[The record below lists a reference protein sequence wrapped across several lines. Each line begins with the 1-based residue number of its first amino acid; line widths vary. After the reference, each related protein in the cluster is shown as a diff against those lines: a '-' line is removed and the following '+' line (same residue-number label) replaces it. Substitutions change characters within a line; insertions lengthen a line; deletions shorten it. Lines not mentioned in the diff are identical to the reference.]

1 MTRCCLPLHI
11 VVPALLPSLPH
22 GAELALLGE
31 TATQFPEWR
40 YSDCLERKG
49 PTATEVYT
57 SPGVERLTGP
67 RFETAGEN
75 LHYLSVLMMRPR
87 GNVFNVHVPDGGMR
101 AVMDRT
107 LK

>member
-1 MTRCCLPLHI
+1 MTHCWLPLHNAL
-11 VVPALLPSLPH
+11 PALLPSLPH
-22 GAELALLGE
+22 GAELAPLCG

-57 SPGVERLTGP
+57 SPGVERLTGL

-75 LHYLSVLMMRPR
+75 LHDVSVLMMRPR
-87 GNVFNVHVPDGGMR
+87 ENV
-101 AVMDRT
+101 
-107 LK
+107 LL

>member
-1 MTRCCLPLHI
+1 MTRCCLPLHNA
-11 VVPALLPSLPH
+11 VPALLPSLPH
-22 GAELALLGE
+22 GAELALLGG

-75 LHYLSVLMMRPR
+75 LQ
-87 GNVFNVHVPDGGMR
+87 ND
-101 AVMDRT
+101 AVQRMCKR
-107 LK
+107 

>member
-1 MTRCCLPLHI
+1 MTHCCLPLHNA
-11 VVPALLPSLPH
+11 VPALLPSLPH
-22 GAELALLGE
+22 GAELALLGG

-75 LHYLSVLMMRPR
+75 LQNLSVLMMRPR
-87 GNVFNVHVPDGGMR
+87 GNV
-101 AVMDRT
+101 
-107 LK
+107 LL